1 MKSYFKVVVVLII
14 LGILSFVLWNQKNEQ
29 EKRARLI
36 HLDLFE
42 NASGTWDAHMQVL
55 PFRPKEV
62 NGVTVG
68 FPTQLRLEWS
78 KPQQPYNHFVITV
91 TEPLSGYTRTESGE
105 HDRVSLDTD
114 GLTPETQYVFAIQAC
129 LDPHCEKWLIG
140 TEEYRGTTGPETE
153 SQPQPQGGPEL
164 VT

>member
-14 LGILSFVLWNQKNEQ
+14 LGILGFMLWNREREETIPKVHP
-29 EKRARLI
+29 A
-36 HLDLFE
+36 LFE

-78 KPQQPYNHFVITV
+78 KPEQPYNHFVITV

-164 VT
+164 VTQ